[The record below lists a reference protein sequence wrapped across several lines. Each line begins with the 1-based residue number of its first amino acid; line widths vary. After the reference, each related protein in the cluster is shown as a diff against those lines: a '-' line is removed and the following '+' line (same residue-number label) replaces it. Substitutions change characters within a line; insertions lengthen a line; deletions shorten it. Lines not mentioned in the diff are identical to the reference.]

1 MYAITGITG
10 QVGGEVARALLN
22 KGHSVRAVVRDPRKG
37 AAWEKLGCGM
47 ALADMNDVAAL
58 TAAFKT
64 VQGVFIL
71 LPPIFDPS
79 PGFAETRTTVT
90 ALRQALEAA
99 RPRKVVC
106 ISTIGAQAKQ
116 ENLLTQ
122 LTMMEQSLGD
132 LPMPVAFLR
141 PAWYMENCRWDI
153 DSARDR
159 GVMTS
164 FLQPLDKPFPMVAT
178 ADIGR
183 VAAELLLENWTGR
196 RIVELEGPT
205 RVTPMQIAETFAE
218 IFARPVRAE
227 GVSRETWEHLFRSQG
242 MKHPEQRIQM
252 LDGFNEGWITFE
264 TSGDKVRKGMVPIE
278 TALKA
283 MADAKSQHAAAVQ
296 GNKKNLGL

>member
-10 QVGGEVARALLN
+10 QVGSEVGRALLN
-22 KGHSVRAVVRDPRKG
+22 KGHSVRAVIRDRRKG
-37 AAWEKLGCGM
+37 AAWEDLGCGM
-47 ALADMNDVAAL
+47 ALADMNDVVAL

-64 VQGVFIL
+64 AQGVFIL

-79 PGFAETRTTVT
+79 PGFVETRATST

-99 RPRKVVC
+99 RPQKVVC

-122 LTMMEQSLGD
+122 LTMMERSLGD
-132 LPMPVAFLR
+132 LPMQVAFLR

-159 GVMTS
+159 GVITS
-164 FLQPLDKPFPMVAT
+164 FLQPLDKPVPMVAT
-178 ADIGR
+178 ADVGR

-205 RVTPMQIAETFAE
+205 RVTPMEIAETFAE
-218 IFARPVRAE
+218 IFARPVCAE
-227 GVSRETWEHLFRSQG
+227 AVPRQAWEQIFRSQG
-242 MKHPEQRIQM
+242 MNHPEQRIQM

-264 TSGDKVRKGMVPIE
+264 TSRDKVRKGVVPIK
-278 TALKA
+278 TVLKA
-283 MADAKSQHAAAVQ
+283 LADAKSQHSAA
-296 GNKKNLGL
+296 L